1 MFSMRKFLM
10 ILVGIFV
17 FANIS
22 EGQISQGGKPL
33 EFLGLKSA
41 KIPVVRMPELRNDIL
56 LQQAVSEMKQSARLK
71 SFRFATPFEVNY
83 SVSNSGVWTSAND
96 GTQIWRLKIVSK
108 GAKSLNLIFD
118 HFELPYGARLF
129 LFNETTRHVLGA
141 YTSFNNK
148 STGKFAV
155 MPVPGDEITVQYE
168 IPAGLE
174 QQENF
179 VISQVNHDFAGIINS
194 NERRP
199 FYPTIAG
206 ECNVDVNCDLGED
219 WAEIRDAVCRLIVN
233 GTELCTG
240 TLINNTAEDQK
251 PYVISASHCYDK
263 WEYAETTIYAFNYES
278 PYCAPLDGDPSNS
291 VSGAIMK
298 AQFDSLDFALVEMSL
313 VPPPE
318 YRPYFAGW
326 DHSGV
331 MNDTVATIHHPW
343 GDVKKISFDYD
354 KPGFSDFNSHYLKNA
369 FIEVGRWE
377 HGVTEA
383 GSSGGGLFNRQKN
396 LIGTLTG
403 GLATCK
409 SPVRDY
415 FARMDLAWDYKPE
428 ITKQLKHWLDP
439 VNNGASYI
447 NGKRF
452 YEEENLC
459 GAFTNLTDNDE
470 HQLLS
475 ITVDGNDSGYWGGTN
490 NAGISEF
497 AEKFTIDGDEAIQGV
512 SLGVGR
518 IYNTGSGGK
527 VVVKVYKGTN
537 TPEQLLYS
545 QSVDLGF
552 FVEDA
557 MNYIGFSQ
565 DVWPSGNFFI
575 GFELQGM
582 SSSDTFAVYQSVRD
596 ADEDNFFYFKTGSMW
611 YNFALTNAD
620 NYSVS
625 NVFEVVACN
634 INSNSR
640 KDTPKVTDPLD
651 IMVYPNPTNSWFILE
666 AGQEIAVENIT
677 VLNLLGQEVPVIFGN
692 LQEKKI
698 QIDLLGNV
706 PGVYFVRFNNGKK
719 FVSEKISYLP
729 R

>member
-1 MFSMRKFLM
+1 MRKFLM

-527 VVVKVYKGTN
+527 VVVKVYK
-537 TPEQLLYS
+537 
-545 QSVDLGF
+545 
-552 FVEDA
+552 
-557 MNYIGFSQ
+557 
-565 DVWPSGNFFI
+565 
-575 GFELQGM
+575 
-582 SSSDTFAVYQSVRD
+582 
-596 ADEDNFFYFKTGSMW
+596 
-611 YNFALTNAD
+611 
-620 NYSVS
+620 
-625 NVFEVVACN
+625 
-634 INSNSR
+634 
-640 KDTPKVTDPLD
+640 
-651 IMVYPNPTNSWFILE
+651 
-666 AGQEIAVENIT
+666 
-677 VLNLLGQEVPVIFGN
+677 
-692 LQEKKI
+692 
-698 QIDLLGNV
+698 
-706 PGVYFVRFNNGKK
+706 
-719 FVSEKISYLP
+719 
-729 R
+729 